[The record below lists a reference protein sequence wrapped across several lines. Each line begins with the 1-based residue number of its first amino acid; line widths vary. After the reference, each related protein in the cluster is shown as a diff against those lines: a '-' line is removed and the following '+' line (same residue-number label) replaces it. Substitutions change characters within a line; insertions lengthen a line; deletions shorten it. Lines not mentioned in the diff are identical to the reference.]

1 MLKLKKFLSIITMF
15 LICAITTFAQNYKT
29 ISLNEVI
36 KLKNEKDVIVIDSR
50 IGDAFNGWALDGMS
64 KGGHIEGATD
74 FAYNWVSADAKD
86 KEEILNKTLSSKGI
100 TKDKK
105 VIIYDANGKDAKI
118 VADYLSSKG
127 IANISLF
134 DIKEWD
140 KANKPLISYAGY
152 KMIAPAKIIADKIK
166 NEKDVMVFEVAW
178 GEEKNDEDYV
188 KGHLPGA
195 VHINTDEIEFPPLWS
210 IVSDDKLIQF
220 AKNNGIT
227 KDSKVVLYSTN
238 PMPSYRIAA
247 ILQYLGVAEVTVL
260 NGGLPAWKREN
271 LALETKSNPKKP
283 VASYGA
289 DKPLNPELIVGIDR
303 AKAAIA
309 NNSKEILVDIRSK
322 DEHIGVNIQSFFRD
336 LFGYERITG
345 RGNGRLLFKASG
357 KNPKQM
363 RSTLTGD
370 VVLELSQGALLGVSL
385 IDAFRTMP
393 NKGSQSEYKVD
404 VSAEQVTP
412 FTALKGS
419 SHLENGIALN
429 KNLILNSSLLNLRGE
444 GKIDLAKE
452 LIDYT
457 MYIASGSNLSGVK
470 QSNVPLRITGNIS
483 SPVYSLDYNALTKAG
498 TTKEEKQKILREELI
513 KQLNGLIK

>member
-1 MLKLKKFLSIITMF
+1 MLKFKNFLSIITLF
-15 LICAITTFAQNYKT
+15 LICAITTFAKNYKT
-29 ISLNEVI
+29 ISLNDVI
-36 KLKNEKDVIVIDSR
+36 KLKNEKNVIIVDSR

-74 FAYNWVSADAKD
+74 FAYNWVAADVKD
-86 KEEILNKTLSSKGI
+86 KENLLNKSLSKKGI

-118 VADYLSSKG
+118 VADYLVSKG
-127 IANISLF
+127 ITNISLF

-140 KANKPLISYAGY
+140 KANKPLISYANY

-166 NEKDVMVFEVAW
+166 NEKDLMVFEVAW

-227 KDSKVVLYSTN
+227 KDSKVILYSTN

-271 LALETKSNPKKP
+271 LPLETKSNPKKAI
-283 VASYGA
+283 ASYGA
-289 DKPLNPELIVGIDR
+289 DKPLNPNLIVGIDR

-309 NNSKEILVDIRSK
+309 NPSKEILVDIRSW
-322 DEHIGVNIQSFFRD
+322 DEHIGK
-336 LFGYERITG
+336 ITG
-345 RGNGRLLFKASG
+345 YSDLKYKGRPTGAIWGEAGSDPNQLEAYRNIDNTLKNGEEIIARWKELGIDPNKRLTFFCGSG
-357 KNPKQM
+357 WRAAEVLVYARVIGVKDAALYSNGWYEWSDDPKNP
-363 RSTLTGD
+363 
-370 VVLELSQGALLGVSL
+370 
-385 IDAFRTMP
+385 
-393 NKGSQSEYKVD
+393 
-404 VSAEQVTP
+404 VT
-412 FTALKGS
+412 
-419 SHLENGIALN
+419 I
-429 KNLILNSSLLNLRGE
+429 GE
-444 GKIDLAKE
+444 
-452 LIDYT
+452 
-457 MYIASGSNLSGVK
+457 
-470 QSNVPLRITGNIS
+470 
-483 SPVYSLDYNALTKAG
+483 
-498 TTKEEKQKILREELI
+498 
-513 KQLNGLIK
+513 